1 MIKMAEEKEIGRF
14 RLMLEELEQTKVDF
28 YNYEKFVSKANTA
41 IVSIQEMIRNYMAVI
56 KEDKE
61 EIMKVVENPKVKT
74 TDWSDSLWFRLF
86 NIQKNIAD
94 RYEEQIIAAMSIL
107 IEFQEMIIEKAGR
120 VFESIRDV
128 SEEKIKA
135 ETTKEIYDD
144 IKQMFLDLRTK
155 DRELYENI
163 IKDIMTRITPSA
175 IDERLDRLERK
186 FLEFT
191 ENGVRGDIRNRV
203 DNELLSKVSSIE
215 DKIISRKKEEKEEHI
230 AMPKKEKNIEGFRE
244 HLIERAKRLYEEGK
258 SVKHLRGLVLA
269 TETKSGYYSRRYGLT
284 REEIE
289 RIIDEVLSNASL
301 YTNTTQGGG

>member
-1 MIKMAEEKEIGRF
+1 MAEEKEIRRF

-28 YNYEKFVSKANTA
+28 YNYEKFASKVNTA
-41 IVSIQEMIRNYMAVI
+41 IVSIQEMIRNNMAVI

-155 DRELYENI
+155 DRELYENV
-163 IKDIMTRITPSA
+163 IKDIMTRATPSGN
-175 IDERLDRLERK
+175 DERLDRLERK
-186 FLEFT
+186 IEELT
-191 ENGVRGDIRNRV
+191 EKLTGAKEVKEDR
-203 DNELLSKVSSIE
+203 ELLSRVSSIE
-215 DKIISRKKEEKEEHI
+215 EKIFSRKKSEKKEP
-230 AMPKKEKNIEGFRE
+230 PKKEKDIEGFRE
-244 HLIERAKRLYEEGK
+244 HLIERAKRLHEEGK